1 MPRLEC
7 GDITRGH
14 RRMAMV
20 AMQIYDRQIS
30 RKNIVIAVT
39 FLLSFCLFVAMTV
52 IDYYQRLGDLRFYS
66 RSTMDIIARSFKS
79 EQDYLVRRNLN
90 YMKSVVDDQGIIK
103 LIRDKDTK
111 GLSEI
116 YSPLYKNFKQRMVP
130 VILFTIVDPSGHVLY
145 RASDY
150 TLEGSKQQ
158 TISKTLLHVLERK
171 KEVHGFESDF
181 VPFIYDIG
189 IPIIDSRTGA
199 LAGAIEIGVAPEFF
213 QFKSSM
219 LFEGVKS
226 AMVTRDAPQGEY
238 RFVDKTISPQED
250 LQLFSK
256 VMPLLGNKRDF
267 SEIKTGGTYYLICTA
282 LRFQDH
288 DGHEAGRYLVAYNM
302 NHFKKNQWKYLY
314 NRLLLFL
321 PMVSVLMFVIYQGF
335 RKYEV
340 IITEKNQQLAQK
352 SKHAALGEML
362 GHIGHQWRQ
371 PLHTLSLAVQNIELQ
386 GALGTLD
393 EALLKKQVALANQN
407 IRYMSNIIDDWRALL
422 MSGSSR
428 QEIYLNESVERAIS
442 MVAPI
447 MESHRIAIENRITA
461 PIPTMGFVNDLVQL
475 TINVLLNAKDQL
487 CMTEG
492 QRVVLLSVR
501 EEPGN
506 LVTVMFQDSA
516 GGIPAH
522 LLRRIFEP
530 YVTTKD
536 KADGTGLG
544 LYLCKQIAENLDEGR
559 VWAENLSFEVN
570 GTVHYGACICLQFAK
585 STPKESP

>member
-1 MPRLEC
+1 M
-7 GDITRGH
+7 
-14 RRMAMV
+14 
-20 AMQIYDRQIS
+20 
-30 RKNIVIAVT
+30 T

-66 RSTMDIIARSFKS
+66 KSTMDIIGRSFKS

-90 YMKSVVDDQGIIK
+90 YMKSVVDDQDIIR
-103 LIRDKDTK
+103 LIRDKNIK
-111 GLSEI
+111 RLSEI
-116 YSPLYKNFKQRMVP
+116 YNPLYENFKHRMVP

-150 TLEGSKQQ
+150 PLEGSKEQA
-158 TISKTLLHVLERK
+158 ISKTLLHVLERK

-226 AMVTRDAPQGEY
+226 AMVTRDTPQGEY
-238 RFVDKTISPQED
+238 RFVNKTISPQED

-256 VMPLLGNKRDF
+256 VMPLLGKKHDF
-267 SEIKTGGTYYLICTA
+267 SEIKLGGTYYLICTA
-282 LRFQDH
+282 LRFQNH
-288 DGHEAGRYLVAYNM
+288 DGQEAGRYLVAYNM
-302 NHFKKNQWKYLY
+302 NHFKQNQWRYLY
-314 NRLLLFL
+314 NRLFLFL
-321 PMVSVLMFVIYQGF
+321 PTVSVLMFIIYKGF

-340 IITEKNQQLAQK
+340 IITEKNRQLAQK

-407 IRYMSNIIDDWRALL
+407 ISYMSNIIDDWRALL

-428 QEIYLNESVERAIS
+428 QEIDLKESVERAIS

-447 MESHRIAIENRITA
+447 MESHRITIENRITA
-461 PIPTMGFVNDLVQL
+461 PVPTMGFVNDLVQL

-492 QRVVLLSVR
+492 QRVVLLSCR
-501 EEPGN
+501 EEPGDI
-506 LVTVMFQDSA
+506 VTVMFQDSA

-522 LLRRIFEP
+522 LLKRIFEP

-544 LYLCKQIAENLDEGR
+544 LYLCKQIAENLDEGK
-559 VWAENLSFEVN
+559 VWAENLAFEVN
-570 GTVHYGACICLQFAK
+570 GTGHYGACICLQFAK
-585 STPKESP
+585 STPKEST

>member
-1 MPRLEC
+1 MAGLR
-7 GDITRGH
+7 IYS
-14 RRMAMV
+14 RR
-20 AMQIYDRQIS
+20 IS
-30 RKNIVIAVT
+30 NKNIVIGMT
-39 FLLSFCLFVAMTV
+39 FLLSFCLFVAVTV

-66 RSTMDIIARSFKS
+66 KSTMDIIARSFKS

-90 YMKSVVDDQGIIK
+90 YMNSVVDDQDITK
-103 LIRDKDTK
+103 LIQEKNTK
-111 GLSEI
+111 RLAEI
-116 YSPLYKNFKQRMVP
+116 YTPLYKNFKQRMVP
-130 VILFTIVDPSGHVLY
+130 VILFTIVDPSGYVLY

-150 TLEGSKQQ
+150 PIANSKEQR
-158 TISKTLLHVLERK
+158 ISKTLLHVLERK

-189 IPIIDSRTGA
+189 IPIIDNRTGA

-226 AMVTRDAPQGEY
+226 AMVTRDTPQGEY
-238 RFVDKTISPQED
+238 RFVGKTVSPQED
-250 LQLFSK
+250 FQLFTK
-256 VMPLLGNKRDF
+256 VMPLLGKKRDF

-282 LRFQDH
+282 LRFNNH
-288 DGHEAGRYLVAYNM
+288 DGQEAGRYLVAYNM

-321 PMVSVLMFVIYQGF
+321 PMVSVLMFVIYKGF

-340 IITEKNQQLAQK
+340 IITEKNRQLAQK

-393 EALLKKQVALANQN
+393 ETLLKKQVALANQN
-407 IRYMSNIIDDWRALL
+407 ISYMSNIIDDWRALL

-428 QEIYLNESVERAIS
+428 QEIDLKESVERAIT

-447 MESHRIAIENRITA
+447 MESHRIIIENRIA
-461 PIPTMGFVNDLVQL
+461 DPVPTMGFVNDLVQL

-492 QRVVLLSVR
+492 QRVVLLSCR

-506 LVTVMFQDSA
+506 IVTVMFQDSA

-522 LLRRIFEP
+522 LLKRIFEP

-544 LYLCKQIAENLDEGR
+544 LYLCKQIAENLDEGK
-559 VWAENLSFEVN
+559 VWAENLAFEVN
-570 GTVHYGACICLQFAK
+570 GTGHYGACICLQFAK
-585 STPKESP
+585 STPKEST

>member
-1 MPRLEC
+1 M
-7 GDITRGH
+7 
-14 RRMAMV
+14 
-20 AMQIYDRQIS
+20 
-30 RKNIVIAVT
+30 T

-66 RSTMDIIARSFKS
+66 KSTMDIIGRSFKS

-90 YMKSVVDDQGIIK
+90 YMKSVVDDQDIIR
-103 LIRDKDTK
+103 LIRDKNTK
-111 GLSEI
+111 RLSEI
-116 YSPLYKNFKQRMVP
+116 YNPLYENFKHRMVP

-150 TLEGSKQQ
+150 PLEGSKEQA
-158 TISKTLLHVLERK
+158 ISKTLLHVLERK

-226 AMVTRDAPQGEY
+226 AMVTRDTPQGEY
-238 RFVDKTISPQED
+238 RFVNKTISPQED
-250 LQLFSK
+250 LPLFSK
-256 VMPLLGNKRDF
+256 VMPLLGKKHDF
-267 SEIKTGGTYYLICTA
+267 SEIKLGGTYYLICTA
-282 LRFQDH
+282 LRFQNH
-288 DGHEAGRYLVAYNM
+288 DGQEAGRYLVAYNM
-302 NHFKKNQWKYLY
+302 NHFKQNQWRYLY
-314 NRLLLFL
+314 NRLFLFL
-321 PMVSVLMFVIYQGF
+321 PTVSVLMFIIYKGF

-340 IITEKNQQLAQK
+340 IITEKNRQLAQK

-407 IRYMSNIIDDWRALL
+407 ISYMSNIIDDWRALL

-428 QEIYLNESVERAIS
+428 QEIDLKESVERAIS

-447 MESHRIAIENRITA
+447 MESHLITIENRITA
-461 PIPTMGFVNDLVQL
+461 PVPTMGFVNDLVQL

-492 QRVVLLSVR
+492 QRVVLLSCR
-501 EEPGN
+501 EEPGDI
-506 LVTVMFQDSA
+506 VTVMFQDSA

-522 LLRRIFEP
+522 LLKRIFEP

-544 LYLCKQIAENLDEGR
+544 LYLCKQIAENLDEGK
-559 VWAENLSFEVN
+559 VWAENLAFEVN
-570 GTVHYGACICLQFAK
+570 GTGHYGACICLQFAK
-585 STPKESP
+585 STPKEST